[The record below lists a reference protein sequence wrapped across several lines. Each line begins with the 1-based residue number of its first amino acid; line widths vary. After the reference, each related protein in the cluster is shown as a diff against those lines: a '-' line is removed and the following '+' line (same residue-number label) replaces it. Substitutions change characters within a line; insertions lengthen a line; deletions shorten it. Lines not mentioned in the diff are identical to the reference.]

1 MVGSNPGASKI
12 FLKKYR
18 LSAYVHLLMEFSRF
32 PSVSFVWAK
41 FVCGSVRRAVDF
53 ASPQIKSRHRQK
65 FIYQLCNRKD
75 EKDEK

>member
-18 LSAYVHLLMEFSRF
+18 LSVYVHLLMEFSRF

-41 FVCGSVRRAVDF
+41 VGCGSVGRAVAF
-53 ASPQIKSRHRQK
+53 ASPQIKSRHRQN
-65 FIYQLCNRKD
+65 FINQVYNSKD
-75 EKDEK
+75 ENYEK